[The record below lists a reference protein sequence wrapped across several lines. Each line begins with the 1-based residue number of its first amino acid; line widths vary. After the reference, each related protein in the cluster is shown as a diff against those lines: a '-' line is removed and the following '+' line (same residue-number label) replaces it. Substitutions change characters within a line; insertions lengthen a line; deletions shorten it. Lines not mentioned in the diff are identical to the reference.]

1 MLFELY
7 SHWIFIWSLLY
18 YFKFISANPTFYLI
32 IAYIVI
38 LIGFIILIF
47 LKSSWQNLLFF
58 FIYNSSIKL
67 LPILMISNFT
77 LKLKDIVFGVYFYL
91 LYLFHMIIRN
101 KNPFDFY
108 KDLIHIFSK
117 QSYKNF
123 IKTIINDI
131 YNLWSPFRSRI

>member
-7 SHWIFIWSLLY
+7 SHWIFIWFLLY
-18 YFKFISANPTFYLI
+18 YFKLVSANPTFYLI

-38 LIGFIILIF
+38 LIGFIILII
-47 LKSSWQNLLFF
+47 LKSSLQNLLFF

-67 LPILMISNFT
+67 IPILFISNFT
-77 LKLKDIVFGVYFYL
+77 FKLKDIVFGVYFYL

-101 KNPFDFY
+101 KNPFDYY
-108 KDLIHIFSK
+108 KDLMDIFSK

-123 IKTIINDI
+123 IKIIINDI